1 MKAADTLRFIQNI
14 LFLRK
19 PNAQEQGLKS
29 NLNVC
34 QSKTVFN
41 TNNTLHFLHT
51 RACVREIRS
60 PGLSRW

>member
-41 TNNTLHFLHT
+41 TNTLHFLHT